1 MSILASM
8 FLIITKSI
16 NVFHLDYLETAL
28 MSVYLQIVIWLGLGS
43 MLKNIK
49 LEKLDFEV
57 YKNEAA
63 VS

>member
-1 MSILASM
+1 M
-8 FLIITKSI
+8 FLILTKSI
-16 NVFHLDYLETAL
+16 NVYDLDYLETAL

-43 MLKNIK
+43 MLKNIR